1 MVATNTTAK
10 KPAKTTRQT
19 KSAEKKAQ
27 STEQKLVQL
36 LADTPVQIFPYSR
49 LSHTDLN
56 TRIIPHTDREVEE
69 MADSIQAMGILQN
82 LIGAELPD
90 GMIGIVGGEGRRRG
104 TGILVMRGVLDADTP
119 FVPVKVLPVEM
130 AVAAS
135 MIENGRR
142 KNMHPAEQIIGFRT
156 LQQEGKTAS
165 QIGALMGYHPR
176 HVQRC
181 LKLAN
186 LAPSLL
192 DALARDEI
200 SLEQCEVLTLADTH
214 ERQEQVWKEAVG
226 QWRDP
231 AVQTLRKMV
240 TNDKMAISHPMF
252 EYVGEEAYTAA
263 GGTLTA
269 DLFSDKDSTFAD
281 AALVKSL
288 LAGKLTVLA
297 ARIKQ
302 EQGWGWAEFRMTELS
317 FSGEDGE
324 LYRFS
329 MPKAVLTEEEQKRV
343 SELEEQMEATESYD
357 DEYELQQDID
367 DIYCEA
373 QYREATPEFRAAHG
387 IWVSWD
393 GSNFQVQPG
402 IRKLTDEDRAEEE
415 QARQERESN
424 VIRHTTPDIPADA
437 YPATLVKAMSAERTL
452 AVQAELAGRPDVSVA
467 LLTWTLCLALFDRTY
482 AKRNE
487 PLKAS
492 VSSNQY
498 HLASLAPSGEEGKAL
513 MALKAQKGAL
523 QATLPENWHLDF
535 TWLLSWSVEQVNTL
549 LGFCAAH
556 GINGIQ
562 ERMYNH
568 TQKSELDGLEAALD
582 FDLRKWWQPDA
593 ESYFGK
599 LTISQ
604 IGKAYEEAGL
614 SARAGEVV
622 KLKRRD
628 AAKAAEQD
636 LNAQGW
642 LPDWMVRPAP
652 AAEAE
657 EATESDANTTDHA
670 A

>member
-1 MVATNTTAK
+1 MAATNTTAK
-10 KPAKTTRQT
+10 KPAKSTSAKKT
-19 KSAEKKAQ
+19 AEKIAQ
-27 STEQKLVQL
+27 TTEQKLVQL
-36 LADTPVQIFPYSR
+36 LADTPVQIFSYSR
-49 LSHTDLN
+49 LSHTGLN
-56 TRIIPHTDREVEE
+56 TRIIPHTDQEVEE

-90 GMIGIVGGEGRRRG
+90 GTIGIVGGEGRRRG

-200 SLEQCEVLTLADTH
+200 SPEQCEVLTLADTH
-214 ERQEQVWKEAVG
+214 ERQEQVWKEAVE

-240 TNDKMAISHPMF
+240 TDDKMAISHPMF

-269 DLFSDKDSTFAD
+269 DLFSDRDSTFAD
-281 AALVKSL
+281 ASLVKSL

-297 ARIKQ
+297 ARLQQ
-302 EQGWGWAEFRMTELS
+302 EQGWGWSEFRMTELS
-317 FSGEDGE
+317 HSGEDRE
-324 LYRFS
+324 QYRFA

-343 SELEEQMEATESYD
+343 SELEEQMEATETYD
-357 DEYELQQDID
+357 DEYAIQEQID

-373 QYREATPEFRAAHG
+373 TYREATPEFRAAHG

-393 GSNFQVQPG
+393 GDSFQVQPG
-402 IRKLTDEDRAEEE
+402 IRRLTDEDRAAEE
-415 QARQERESN
+415 QARQEREKN

-437 YPATLVKAMSAERTL
+437 YPATLVKAMSAERL
-452 AVQAELAGRPDVSVA
+452 SPFRRNWRVA
-467 LLTWTLCLALFDRTY
+467 
-482 AKRNE
+482 
-487 PLKAS
+487 P
-492 VSSNQY
+492 
-498 HLASLAPSGEEGKAL
+498 
-513 MALKAQKGAL
+513 
-523 QATLPENWHLDF
+523 
-535 TWLLSWSVEQVNTL
+535 
-549 LGFCAAH
+549 
-556 GINGIQ
+556 
-562 ERMYNH
+562 MYRWR
-568 TQKSELDGLEAALD
+568 S
-582 FDLRKWWQPDA
+582 
-593 ESYFGK
+593 
-599 LTISQ
+599 
-604 IGKAYEEAGL
+604 
-614 SARAGEVV
+614 
-622 KLKRRD
+622 
-628 AAKAAEQD
+628 
-636 LNAQGW
+636 
-642 LPDWMVRPAP
+642 
-652 AAEAE
+652 
-657 EATESDANTTDHA
+657 
-670 A
+670 

>member
-1 MVATNTTAK
+1 MVTTNTTAK
-10 KPAKTTRQT
+10 KTAKSTRQA
-19 KSAEKKAQ
+19 KSAEKIAQ
-27 STEQKLVQL
+27 STEQKLVRL

-49 LSHTDLN
+49 LSHTGLN
-56 TRIIPHTDREVEE
+56 TRIIPHTDQEVEE

-90 GMIGIVGGEGRRRG
+90 GTIGIVGGEGRRRG

-214 ERQEQVWKEAVG
+214 ERQEQVWKEAVE

-240 TNDKMAISHPMF
+240 TDDKMAISHPMF

-269 DLFSDKDSTFAD
+269 DLFSDRDSTFAD

-297 ARIKQ
+297 ARVKQ
-302 EQGWGWAEFRMTELS
+302 EQGWGWAEYRMTELRA
-317 FSGEDGE
+317 SGEDGE
-324 LYRFS
+324 QYRFA

-357 DEYELQQDID
+357 DEYAIQEQID

-373 QYREATPEFRAAHG
+373 TYREATPEFRAAHG

-393 GSNFQVQPG
+393 GDNFRVQPG
-402 IRKLTDEDRAEEE
+402 IRRLTDEDRAAYLLKVSGGSLRREEE
-415 QARQERESN
+415 GLAQRINAKES
-424 VIRHTTPDIPADA
+424 DILLSA
-437 YPATLVKAMSAERTL
+437 KAERNETASETVDLKAAL
-452 AVQAELAGRPDVSVA
+452 AQEEARRQQQEPLISKALLQENATKDVEEKFMYTDPDVIHIRPDMLTDSDGTESVKPDSRVLKQIAASDSNAASEAGRELRDERLPETARSGKEQHA
-467 LLTWTLCLALFDRTY
+467 
-482 AKRNE
+482 
-487 PLKAS
+487 
-492 VSSNQY
+492 
-498 HLASLAPSGEEGKAL
+498 ASLI
-513 MALKAQKGAL
+513 
-523 QATLPENWHLDF
+523 
-535 TWLLSWSVEQVNTL
+535 VNQL
-549 LGFCAAH
+549 A
-556 GINGIQ
+556 NS
-562 ERMYNH
+562 ER
-568 TQKSELDGLEAALD
+568 DIV
-582 FDLRKWWQPDA
+582 RQPDA
-593 ESYFGK
+593 GERGRMPEHGEHT
-599 LTISQ
+599 LTRTIQ
-604 IGKAYEEAGL
+604 KE
-614 SARAGEVV
+614 R
-622 KLKRRD
+622 
-628 AAKAAEQD
+628 
-636 LNAQGW
+636 
-642 LPDWMVRPAP
+642 
-652 AAEAE
+652 
-657 EATESDANTTDHA
+657 
-670 A
+670 